1 MWCRKTATKGQ
12 CTMNEHTYT
21 NAKSIRAT
29 IERNEVIIRRGLFT
43 LPAEEIDKRKAQNK
57 RLWAELER
65 TGGM

>member
-1 MWCRKTATKGQ
+1 
-12 CTMNEHTYT
+12 MNEHTYT